1 MSHASVP
8 VPHMSVFGFNS
19 KAAPAHVSFLRVVLG
34 YFKRSLVTSS
44 LTTAPRVNYFDN
56 SYEDLPDKLPLL
68 MRKLRCLNASTSL
81 RRVQL
86 YIVIADDAIVQQPE
100 FEDACVAVLAGKA
113 DSLTEQQRSLLPP
126 FAAPATTPPELEDK
140 ALGFADRALKKHKLQ
155 CETPSEYPEIAAIP
169 PT

>member
-1 MSHASVP
+1 MNDPTAALMPTHREENQLKELFEELKTFLNP
-8 VPHMSVFGFNS
+8 PRRNS
-19 KAAPAHVSFLRVVLG
+19 KMP
-34 YFKRSLVTSS
+34 
-44 LTTAPRVNYFDN
+44 
-56 SYEDLPDKLPLL
+56 
-68 MRKLRCLNASTSL
+68 M
-81 RRVQL
+81 
-86 YIVIADDAIVQQPE
+86 QPE

>member
-1 MSHASVP
+1 MSSV
-8 VPHMSVFGFNS
+8 
-19 KAAPAHVSFLRVVLG
+19 LLLG

-68 MRKLRCLNASTSL
+68 MRKLRCLNASTN
-81 RRVQL
+81 
-86 YIVIADDAIVQQPE
+86 DAIVQQPE